1 MLNRVK
7 SLIVLAYKVLIF
19 ALCAL
24 TFLLVMGRE
33 IIFLLNFSRTFV
45 VVMFSFTLSYLMLTK
60 IYGGMDIGSRKSKSI
75 VFSMFMVLLFT
86 DLIAHLFLCI
96 MDYTIVHDYRFV
108 YERPDYLLLIFIIQ
122 MLIVLAASFGGN
134 ELFFAIYKPQK
145 CVLIYNPYEDKQ
157 LFASKVAKYKKQY
170 RISESIPYD
179 MYALDTIYSSID
191 KADAVFIYG
200 LCAAERAGIVNYCF
214 GANKDIYYD
223 LEMSDIV
230 ASGGSMISFEDSPVI
245 YSPIKN
251 NNMANRIIKRLADII
266 LSFAGL
272 VILLPM
278 FLIVSIAI
286 VCEDGKPVF
295 YRQERVTI
303 AGRHFKVIKFRSMR
317 QSVGNIHESATADD
331 ERITNVGRFIRKFR
345 IDELP
350 QLINVIKGD
359 MSLVGPRPE
368 MIENVVKYTQDIPEF
383 PYRHRMKAGITGM
396 AQVYG
401 KYNTPAK
408 DKLIYDLM
416 YIENFSIWLDFKIL
430 LRTVLVLFT
439 PDESTEG
446 FDKN

>member
-7 SLIVLAYKVLIF
+7 SLIVMLYQVLVF

-24 TFLLVMGRE
+24 TFLLIMGKE

-45 VVMFSFTLSYLMLTK
+45 IVMFSFTLSYLMLTK

-96 MDYTIVHDYRFV
+96 MDYTVVHNYHFV
-108 YERPDYLLLIFIIQ
+108 YERPDYLLLIFVIQ

-134 ELFFAIYKPQK
+134 ELFFAIYRPQK
-145 CVLIYNPYEDKQ
+145 CVLVYNPYEDKQ
-157 LFASKVAKYKKQY
+157 AFSSKLAKFRKQY
-170 RISESIPYD
+170 RICESIPFD
-179 MYALDTIYSSID
+179 MYNLDTIYASID

-230 ASGGSMISFEDSPVI
+230 ASGGSMISFEDTPVI

-251 NNMANRIIKRLADII
+251 NNMLYRIIKRLADIFLSVLGLII
-266 LSFAGL
+266 LSPL
-272 VILLPM
+272 

-286 VCEDGKPVF
+286 SVEDGGPVF
-295 YRQERVTI
+295 YRQERLTI
-303 AGRHFKVIKFRSMR
+303 AGKHFNVLKFRSMK
-317 QSVGNIHESATADD
+317 QNVGDIHESAIHDD
-331 ERITNVGRFIRKFR
+331 ERITKVGRFIRKFR
-345 IDELP
+345 IDEIP
-350 QLINVIKGD
+350 QLINVIAGD

-368 MIENVVKYTQDIPEF
+368 MVENVEKYTQEIPEF
-383 PYRHRMKAGITGM
+383 AYRQRMKAGITGM

-401 KYNTPAK
+401 KYNTPAR

-416 YIENFSIWLDFKIL
+416 YIENYSIWLDIKIL

-439 PDESTEG
+439 PEESTEG
-446 FDKN
+446 FEK